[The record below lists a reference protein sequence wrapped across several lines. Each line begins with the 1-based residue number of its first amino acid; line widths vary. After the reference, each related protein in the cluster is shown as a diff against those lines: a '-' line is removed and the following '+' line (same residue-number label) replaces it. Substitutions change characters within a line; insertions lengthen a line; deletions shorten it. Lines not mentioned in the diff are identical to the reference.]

1 MARYQ
6 YQHGDK
12 PLAGYTIQRAVGRG
26 GFGEV
31 YYATS
36 DTGRQVALKAV
47 QTYEQIELRGIQQC
61 MNLKNPHLVSVFD
74 AKYNDDGKLFVIME
88 YVSGPSLAD
97 MIQLSSG
104 GLGIQKTAFFLREIA
119 KGLNYL
125 HDSGIVHRDLKP
137 GNIFYEDGQVK
148 IGDYGL
154 SKAINTSHY
163 SNQTITVGTVHYM
176 APEIGV
182 GKYDRSIDIYA
193 LGVMLYEMLTGQLPY
208 VGASPAEVLMKHM
221 SAAPDLTGLD
231 ETFARVIKK
240 AMAHDPQDR
249 YGTVKEM
256 VEDVFGA
263 AQIQQSMSQFSPM
276 ELSMVAQKVAA
287 KMQKQP
293 VAATPVA
300 DAKKQ
305 SKADYLYSKVEGIHN
320 IVYQESNEELKAA
333 AAKDPLKKK
342 QRLLLALLTSG
353 VLSLAAGLLIGN
365 RGDEVVGISFL
376 TFLMIIGGAGGILLS
391 RFKLLKGLEANVFR
405 NWAASAVAILL
416 AALASYVMWEDGP
429 CEFKASYMKG
439 TFFALVALAIPNW
452 WKLTDV
458 QRKNRVS
465 LVPAIGLGNIAFIIA
480 SIFNGQPVISIAV
493 VAGICLYVQI
503 LWPFAGSKK
512 VATEKPK
519 PIPKPVRTVP
529 DGTSP
534 YKRSVAAILC
544 GIMFLVPF
552 AGMHRFYVGKIG
564 TGLLWLFTGGLLGIG
579 QLIDFILILSGEFRD
594 KQGRKLLLWD
604 TPAKQTSQAPAA
616 PAAMHSPQAAQ
627 AQAAVNNPP
636 QHQKVAPKPTVDP
649 RTTTIVIQDPTAKA
663 GFLNVVCG
671 LFGYLLFI
679 VGLITL
685 FAAVLHVPTIIAA
698 CFPKD
703 SVSGIEQ
710 FWGTPNWPTAF
721 EIIVMVITLC
731 VLAIAAVFILISRRH
746 GGASHIVRFT
756 IAAALLAIAVM
767 IACDSVRPV
776 PLDGSLNG
784 KPIGVVF
791 EQLCA
796 LVNDDILASLV
807 FFIPAM
813 ILLAWPPKRKPP
825 QIVAFNPETQQTQ
838 P

>member
-61 MNLKNPHLVSVFD
+61 MNLKSPHLVSVFD

-97 MIQLSSG
+97 MIQSSSG

-154 SKAINTSHY
+154 SKVINTSRY

-208 VGASPAEVLMKHM
+208 IGASPAEVLMKHM
-221 SAAPDLTGLD
+221 SATPDLTGLD

-240 AMAHDPQDR
+240 AMARDPQDR
-249 YGTVKEM
+249 YSTVKEM

-263 AQIQQSMSQFSPM
+263 DQIQQSMSQFSPM
-276 ELSMVAQKVAA
+276 ELSMAAEKVAE

-293 VAATPVA
+293 APPVSPVPEKPTKS
-300 DAKKQ
+300 DK
-305 SKADYLYSKVEGIHN
+305 LYQGIDKNHS
-320 IVYQESNEELKAA
+320 VFYRESTEELRAA
-333 AAKDPLKKK
+333 AARDPLSKK
-342 QRLLLALLTSG
+342 RRILLALLTSA
-353 VLSLAAGLLIGN
+353 VLSLAAGLLIGSCP
-365 RGDEVVGISFL
+365 DEIGGIGFL

-391 RFKLLKGLEANVFR
+391 RYKLLKGMEANMFR

-416 AALASYVMWEDGP
+416 AALVSYVMWEDGP
-429 CEFKASYMKG
+429 DEFQASYMKG
-439 TFFALVALAIPNW
+439 TFFALAALAIPNW

-458 QRKNRVS
+458 HRKNRVS
-465 LVPAIGLGNIAFIIA
+465 LAPATGLGIIAFIIA
-480 SIFNGQPVISIAV
+480 SIFGGQPVISIAV

-503 LWPFAGSKK
+503 LWPYVGAG
-512 VATEKPK
+512 VAVITPEKEKPK
-519 PIPKPVRTVP
+519 PIPMPVRTMP
-529 DGTSP
+529 AGTSP

-544 GIMFLVPF
+544 GIVLLIPI
-552 AGMHRFYVGKIG
+552 AGTHRFYVGKIG
-564 TGLLWLFTGGLLGIG
+564 TGLLWFFTGGLFGIG
-579 QLIDFILILSGEFRD
+579 QLIDFILILSGEFSD
-594 KQGRKLLLWD
+594 KQGRKLLVWD
-604 TPAKQTSQAPAA
+604 GEKRTPKQPYATSPAPA
-616 PAAMHSPQAAQ
+616 SGT
-627 AQAAVNNPP
+627 
-636 QHQKVAPKPTVDP
+636 KS
-649 RTTTIVIQDPTAKA
+649 TTIVIEDPTAKA
-663 GFLNVVCG
+663 GILNIICG

-679 VGLITL
+679 IGLITL
-685 FAAVLHVPTIIAA
+685 LAAALHVPTIIAV
-698 CFPKD
+698 CFPED
-703 SVSGIEQ
+703 AVAGFEQ
-710 FWGTPNWPTAF
+710 FWGTPNWPKAM
-721 EIIVMVITLC
+721 ENIVMGIALC
-731 VLAIAAVFILISRRH
+731 VLTIAAIFILVLRRRD
-746 GGASHIVRFT
+746 GAAPIVRFT
-756 IAAALLAIAVM
+756 IAMVLLTIAVV
-767 IACDSVRPV
+767 IVCESVSPV
-776 PLDGSLNG
+776 QLDGSLIG

-791 EQLCA
+791 EQ
-796 LVNDDILASLV
+796 VFGRRVDEEILASLA

-825 QIVAFNPETQQTQ
+825 QIVAFNPETQ
-838 P
+838 